1 MNLNSIILLSAAI
14 LPLPSLFRSRKPAKP
29 LPVEDIGPSR
39 EHVSQGSPRQVLP
52 LATFQMAASVG
63 SANERLMAMPIQAAI
78 SLYLSEIDEYV
89 GDAIFEV
96 AWLCR
101 NYARFRND
109 RPDLALPTVTAA
121 HMSRC
126 LTLLGHERL
135 RRDGRCRGGDGKR
148 AVVFHIKTQR
158 QQRRAAA

>member
-14 LPLPSLFRSRKPAKP
+14 LPLPSLFRSRKPEKP
-29 LPVEDIGPSR
+29 LPAEQSR
-39 EHVSQGSPRQVLP
+39 PLNDAEGISSIHSPRVTAP
-52 LATFQMAASVG
+52 LAASIG
-63 SANERLMAMPIQAAI
+63 SANERPMVLPIQAAI